1 MVFNSYVTPGKF
13 SLDDN
18 KVLNDVYRPTIS
30 GASSVNADL
39 VSIGMGRSISKPTIV
54 QSSSKYTGRDSR
66 GKQLQMPGGV
76 INQKLTQNIT
86 ELYKRVYS

>member
-1 MVFNSYVTPGKF
+1 MPPLFSKPNIKQNSPGRVFNSYVTPGKF

-66 GKQLQMPGGV
+66 GKQL
-76 INQKLTQNIT
+76 
-86 ELYKRVYS
+86 